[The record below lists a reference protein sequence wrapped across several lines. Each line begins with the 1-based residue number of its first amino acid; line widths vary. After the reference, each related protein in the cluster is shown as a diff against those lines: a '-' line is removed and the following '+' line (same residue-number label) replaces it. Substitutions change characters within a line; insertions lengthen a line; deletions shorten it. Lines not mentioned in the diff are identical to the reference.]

1 VFIDSPMALDVT
13 QVFKRHRELFD
24 DEMNEM
30 VRSGHSPFSFPGLR
44 MVSSVEESKAV
55 NHMKESAV
63 IIAGSG
69 MCTGGRIKHHLVY
82 NIGKPESVILFVGY
96 QAEGTLGR
104 EILEGASEV
113 RIFGETHTVRARI
126 QEIQGFSS
134 HADRA
139 ELLRWV
145 SHLKNPPK
153 QVFVTHGEAAASKAF
168 AETLRTEKHW
178 SASVPSYEDTA
189 RLD

>member
-1 VFIDSPMALDVT
+1 MNALL
-13 QVFKRHRELFD
+13 K
-24 DEMNEM
+24 
-30 VRSGHSPFSFPGLR
+30 SGHSPFGFPGLR
-44 MVSSVEESKAV
+44 MVTSIEESKKI

-82 NIGKPESVILFVGY
+82 NIGRPESVILFVGY

-104 EILEGASEV
+104 EITEGAHEV
-113 RIFGETHTVRARI
+113 RILGESYAVRARI
-126 QEIQGFSS
+126 QQIQGFSA

-145 SHLKNPPK
+145 SHLEAPPK
-153 QVFVTHGEAAASKAF
+153 HVFVTHGEPAASKAF
-168 AETLRTEKHW
+168 AETLRTEKRW
-178 SASVPSYEDTA
+178 SVSVPSYEESA